1 MFGYVIA
8 DRGLLT
14 EAQLLR
20 YQSCYCGLCRSIG
33 QTYGSLQ
40 RTALSYDITFL
51 VLLLSS
57 LYEPTEQA
65 DACRCVSH
73 PLKPQTSWQS
83 DATAYGA
90 AMNMALAYY
99 NCMDNWHDD
108 RNLKSYLQGKLFHGS
123 MASIES
129 TYPKQCQ
136 AIAHCIQSLTAIE
149 QQDLQNPDAGANLFG
164 TLMGTL
170 FLWKNDRWEPLL
182 RQLGESLGR
191 FIYLADALLDL
202 PNDCKRHKYNPFRTR
217 FEAGMQRDS
226 FIPILKSL
234 LGECTEAF
242 ERLPLVQDVDLMRN
256 ILYSGVWTR
265 FYEKNSTSSK
275 EDLHV

>member
-8 DRGLLT
+8 DRGSLT
-14 EAQLLR
+14 EDQRLR
-20 YQSCYCGLCRSIG
+20 YQSCYCGLCRTIG
-33 QTYGSLQ
+33 QTYGSVQ
-40 RTALSYDITFL
+40 RSALSYDITFL

-57 LYEPTEQA
+57 LYEPTEVTESF
-65 DACRCVSH
+65 RCICH
-73 PLKPQTSWQS
+73 PIKLHTSWQAN
-83 DATAYGA
+83 ATSYGA

-108 RNLKSYLQGKLFHGS
+108 RNLKSYLQGKVFHGS
-123 MASIES
+123 MASIERD
-129 TYPKQCQ
+129 YPRQCQ
-136 AIAHCIQSLTAIE
+136 SIAHCIQELGVIE
-149 QQDLQNPDAGANLFG
+149 QQDIQNPDIGANLFG
-164 TLMGTL
+164 SLMGEL
-170 FLWKNDRWEPLL
+170 FLWKDDRWNSLL

-202 PNDCKRHKYNPFRTR
+202 PKDCKRHKYNPFRTR
-217 FEAGMQRDS
+217 FEAGMQQETV
-226 FIPILKSL
+226 IPILKSL

-265 FYEKNSTSSK
+265 FYEKNRASNK
-275 EDLHV
+275 EDRNV

>member
-14 EAQLLR
+14 EEQLLR
-20 YQSCYCGLCRSIG
+20 YQCCYCGLCRCIG
-33 QTYGSLQ
+33 QTYGSVQ
-40 RTALSYDITFL
+40 RSALSYDITFL

-57 LYEPTEQA
+57 LYEPAEVSETF
-65 DACRCVSH
+65 RCVSH
-73 PLKPQTSWQS
+73 PFKPRAGWQS
-83 DATAYGA
+83 EATAYGA

-108 RNLKSYLQGKLFHGS
+108 RNLKSYLQGKLFYSSKGFVE
-123 MASIES
+123 AA
-129 TYPKQCQ
+129 YPRQCQ
-136 AIAHCIQSLTAIE
+136 AIAHCIQELTVIE
-149 QQDLQNPDAGANLFG
+149 QQNLQSPDQGANLFG
-164 TLMGTL
+164 SLMGQL
-170 FLWKNDRWEPLL
+170 FCWKEDRWAPLL

-191 FIYLADALLDL
+191 FIYLADALIDL
-202 PNDCKRHKYNPFRTR
+202 PSDCKKNKYNPFRTR
-217 FEAGMQRDS
+217 FESGMEPES

-275 EDLHV
+275 EDHHV